1 MATVC
6 RKLCFEMLQP
16 LVCEELGGKSVVFV
30 QVSLNQAVSD
40 FRGKTE
46 NIIFKPSQRFAHSL
60 SQRL

>member
-1 MATVC
+1 
-6 RKLCFEMLQP
+6 MLQP